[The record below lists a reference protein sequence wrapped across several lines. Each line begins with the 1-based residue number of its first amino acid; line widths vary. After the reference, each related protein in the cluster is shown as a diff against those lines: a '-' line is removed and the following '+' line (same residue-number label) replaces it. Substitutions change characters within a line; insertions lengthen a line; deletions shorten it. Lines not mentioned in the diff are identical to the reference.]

1 MTVVDP
7 VPADPTAAPVD
18 QAFLDL
24 IAKLGPVFNEV
35 AKAAITEA
43 IAATPTTTYRPGIV
57 QGVSATERTVSVLL
71 DGDSTAITAQ
81 ILGDNPWTN
90 ARVMIEFVPPS
101 AVFVAGI
108 ISAPPLPAGVMID
121 YAGPITEHADAS
133 TAQPTSNQPPPG
145 WLWCAGQA
153 VSRSTYSAL
162 FTAISTTHGAGDG
175 ATTFNVPDR
184 RGRIGLPL
192 DNMGGSDAGRLS
204 MANTLGGVGGS
215 NVIAVGN
222 LPASGVSFT
231 PTGSVSI
238 TSVTGTVNISD
249 PTHAHNTSNTALVT
263 GGTNAY
269 NNAGAGS
276 FDTANMTATAA
287 STGIT
292 ASFSGGAGSGSF
304 SGDGGTTSNLG
315 SGNEALPPYMLC
327 HVIIKH

>member
-1 MTVVDP
+1 MAVVDP
-7 VPADPTAAPVD
+7 LPVDPAPVD

-35 AKAAITEA
+35 AKAAIAEA

-101 AVFVAGI
+101 AVFVHGI
-108 ISAPPLPAGVMID
+108 ISASPLPAGVMMD

-133 TAQPTSNQPPPG
+133 TAQPTSNQPPAG

-162 FTAISTTHGAGDG
+162 FTAISTTHGVGDG

-184 RGRIGLPL
+184 RGRLGLPL
-192 DNMGGSDAGRLS
+192 DNMGGTDAGRLS

-231 PTGSVSI
+231 PSGSISI
-238 TSVTGTVNISD
+238 SSVTGTVTISD
-249 PTHAHNTSNTALVT
+249 PTHSHTM
-263 GGTNAY
+263 TNAATSSQALSATTADWTTGV
-269 NNAGAGS
+269 NPSTVSTSSAG
-276 FDTANMTATAA
+276 
-287 STGIT
+287 TGIT
-292 ASFSGGAGSGSF
+292 ASFGSGAGSGSF
-304 SGDGGTTSNLG
+304 SGNAGTTSNLG

-327 HVIIKH
+327 HVIIKI